1 MKTRPEQNVKEGY
14 IPSYNIRTDLA
25 LEAQEVVREKT
36 AAEIPGV
43 AAETIRDEGITV
55 SRVRIETPE
64 AGTRLGKAPGSYIT
78 IEAPGL
84 RKKDSDLQDRLVDV
98 LTRELLHILPLSDQL
113 QQTVLVVGLGNWNI
127 TPDAL
132 GPRIVGDLLVTRHLL
147 DSKNPVLGEGFRS
160 VCAISPGV
168 LGITGI
174 ETGEIIQSLVPRV
187 NPSLIIV
194 IDALAARRLERLN
207 TTIQIADTGVTPGS
221 GVGNRRLSITKE
233 TIGVP
238 VIAIGVPTVVD
249 ASTIVNDT
257 MDVLVGDFKK
267 KTETMAL
274 ANALER
280 LEPERRRELIKAV
293 LTPYVGN
300 LMVTPKEIDTFIE
313 DLSLV
318 IADGLNAALHPRAR
332 SEEPG
337 GNIH

>member
-1 MKTRPEQNVKEGY
+1 MDSIPVQNKLEGY
-14 IPSYNIRTDLA
+14 ISSYNIRTDLA
-25 LEAQEVVREKT
+25 LEAQEVVRERT
-36 AAEIPGV
+36 AAEIPGIDAKTV
-43 AAETIRDEGITV
+43 QEDGITI
-55 SRVRIETPE
+55 SRVKIETPE
-64 AGTRLGKAPGSYIT
+64 AGSRLGKTPGNYIT

-84 RKKDSDLQDRLVDV
+84 RRKDSDLQDRVCDL
-98 LTRELLHILPLSDQL
+98 LTRELLQILPLPDQL

-147 DSKNPVLGEGFRS
+147 DLKNPVLGEGFRS

-174 ETGEIIQSLVPRV
+174 ETGEIIQSLIPRV

-257 MDVLVGDFKK
+257 LDALVGDFKK

-274 ANALER
+274 ANAVER
-280 LEPERRRELIKAV
+280 LEQNRRLELIKEV

-332 SEEPG
+332 NGEQG
-337 GNIH
+337 KYVQ

>member
-1 MKTRPEQNVKEGY
+1 MAESEPLLAGY
-14 IPSYNIRTDLA
+14 IPTYNIRTDLA

-43 AAETIRDEGITV
+43 NAQTLQEEGITV
-55 SRVRIETPE
+55 SRVRVET
-64 AGTRLGKAPGSYIT
+64 AQAASRLGKAPGNYIT

-84 RKKDSDLQDRLVDV
+84 RRKDSDLQDRVGEV
-98 LTRELLHILPLSDQL
+98 FIRELLHILPLPDQL

-132 GPRIVGDLLVTRHLL
+132 GPRIVSELLVTRHLL
-147 DSKNPVLGEGFRS
+147 GLKNPVLGEGFRS

-187 NPSLIIV
+187 NPCLVIA
-194 IDALAARRLERLN
+194 IDALAARRLERLH

-221 GVGNRRLSITKE
+221 GVGNRRLAVTRE

-249 ASTIVNDT
+249 ASTIVSDT
-257 MDVLVGDFKK
+257 LDALVENFGK

-280 LEPERRRELIKAV
+280 MEQGRRLELIKEV
-293 LTPYVGN
+293 LMPYAGN
-300 LMVTPKEIDTFIE
+300 LMVTPKGIDTFVE
-313 DLSLV
+313 DMALV
-318 IADGLNAALHPRAR
+318 IADGLNGALHPRAR
-332 SEEPG
+332 EQEQ
-337 GNIH
+337 